1 MVKNGWALAYRYYS
15 IKYIEDEEFAKKNNK
30 GIWQGNFENPWDFR
44 KKN

>member
-1 MVKNGWALAYRYYS
+1 MAGLWLIGNTQLS
-15 IKYIEDEEFAKKNNK
+15 ILRMRNLQKKNNK